1 MVVETG
7 SRIRAKSLKLLG
19 TPDFA
24 AGPPDQKLADLA
36 RAQAA
41 SRPFRRTIRVSI
53 RAGKLRSDLEHKIAR
68 SRAEPGREPL
78 QGAHKL
84 FCKYSNT

>member
-1 MVVETG
+1 L
-7 SRIRAKSLKLLG
+7 RAPQCGFS
-19 TPDFA
+19 PV
-24 AGPPDQKLADLA
+24 
-36 RAQAA
+36 
-41 SRPFRRTIRVSI
+41 RRTIGVSI

-68 SRAEPGREPL
+68 SRAEPGPESL